1 MKRILLVILT
11 ALSLVACGNS
21 DEPSAAPVTAAPTTA
36 FTSSAQAPAT
46 QPQAQ
51 QDEGRPI
58 VDAGGAE
65 PNGPV
70 DSNTEELP
78 ENNSLPDGEQH
89 APGSEYPICLG
100 LDSTR
105 VVDAV
110 ASLPEYFPGEPW
122 IATKIG
128 DACAPFT
135 WVRADTGGTVSS
147 PTHLLFFAGH
157 NYDYLGTATLEPTA
171 FTSVVGQTADTVT
184 VNYRWPL
191 ANDANA
197 NPTGGPVTIDYRWD
211 GTQVTMIG
219 TLPPEVTG

>member
-1 MKRILLVILT
+1 MKRLVLVTIA

-21 DEPSAAPVTAAPTTA
+21 DEPVAATATTAAAAPT
-36 FTSSAQAPAT
+36 SNAQPLAQPEAT
-46 QPQAQ
+46 QP
-51 QDEGRPI
+51 
-58 VDAGGAE
+58 VVAGEDAE
-65 PNGPV
+65 PNGPI

-78 ENNSLPDGEQH
+78 ESNSIPDGGEQH

-128 DACAPFT
+128 DECAPFT
-135 WVRADTGGTVSS
+135 WVRADTGGTASS
-147 PTHLLFFAGH
+147 PTHILFFAGH

-184 VNYRWPL
+184 VDYRWPL

-211 GTQVTMIG
+211 GTHVTMIG
-219 TLPPEVTG
+219 TLPPEVVG

>member
-1 MKRILLVILT
+1 MKRLVLVTIA
-11 ALSLVACGNS
+11 ALILVACGNS
-21 DEPSAAPVTAAPTTA
+21 DEPVAATASGAP
-36 FTSSAQAPAT
+36 TSSAQPQPV

-51 QDEGRPI
+51 SEATQP
-58 VDAGGAE
+58 VVAGEDAE

-70 DSNTEELP
+70 DSNTEALP

-105 VVDAV
+105 VVNAV

-128 DACAPFT
+128 DTCAPFT

-157 NYDYLGTATLEPTA
+157 NYDYLGTATLEPTS

-184 VNYRWPL
+184 VEYRWPL

-219 TLPPEVTG
+219 TLPPEVIG

>member
-1 MKRILLVILT
+1 MKRLVLVTIT
-11 ALSLVACGNS
+11 VLSLVACGNS
-21 DEPSAAPVTAAPTTA
+21 DEPVAATATTPTAAPTTN
-36 FTSSAQAPAT
+36 AQAEAAP
-46 QPQAQ
+46 PQNAA
-51 QDEGRPI
+51 RPT
-58 VDAGGAE
+58 VDAEATE
-65 PNGPV
+65 PNGPI
-70 DSNTEELP
+70 DWNTEELP
-78 ENNSLPDGEQH
+78 ENNSIPDAGEQH

-122 IATKIG
+122 IATEIG
-128 DACAPFT
+128 DDCAPFT
-135 WVRADTGGTVSS
+135 WVRADTGGTASS
-147 PTHLLFFAGH
+147 PTHILFFAGH

-184 VNYRWPL
+184 VEYRWPVGD
-191 ANDANA
+191 DAFA
-197 NPTGGPVTIDYRWD
+197 DPTGGPVVIDYRWD

>member
-1 MKRILLVILT
+1 MKRILLVTIT
-11 ALSLVACGNS
+11 ALTLVACGNS
-21 DEPSAAPVTAAPTTA
+21 DEPGAAPATTAPPAAP
-36 FTSSAQAPAT
+36 TSSAQPPAA

-51 QDEGRPI
+51 PDPSQAT

-65 PNGPV
+65 PNGPI
-70 DSNTEELP
+70 DSNSEELP
-78 ENNSLPDGEQH
+78 ENNSLPDVEQH

-128 DACAPFT
+128 DLCAPFT

-147 PTHLLFFAGH
+147 PTHLLYFAGY

-184 VNYRWPL
+184 VEYRWPL
-191 ANDANA
+191 VNDANA
-197 NPTGGPVTIDYRWD
+197 DPTGGPVTIDYHWD